1 MSEDNLSKYIPH
13 YGDRLAAIVFC
24 RRHSQSAAG
33 TSTHSQPA
41 AGTSTQGLLERVRA
55 KYSSPDRPTKKRQ
68 LSWGT
73 LKGNKNAK
81 KTLRRVEIG
90 WIHFSEN
97 ENAFKQVRT
106 KRGGGTRHV
115 CADSFATIGDL
126 QENAETLFFPN
137 GSCKSLELTEC
148 IRHMCDFAQNK
159 IVSEGS
165 IQELH
170 EKN

>member
-1 MSEDNLSKYIPH
+1 MEGQNDLLEFLEDRGIEQDILDKLKKDKIDSSVLTLMSEDNLSKYIPH
-13 YGDRLAAIVFC
+13 YGDRLAAVVFC

-81 KTLRRVEIG
+81 KTLRRVENG
-90 WIHFSEN
+90 WIHFSQSETSR
-97 ENAFKQVRT
+97 KMQ
-106 KRGGGTRHV
+106 RH
-115 CADSFATIGDL
+115 FFFL
-126 QENAETLFFPN
+126 QMVPA
-137 GSCKSLELTEC
+137 SLL
-148 IRHMCDFAQNK
+148 N
-159 IVSEGS
+159 
-165 IQELH
+165 
-170 EKN
+170 

>member
-1 MSEDNLSKYIPH
+1 MSEDISRSTSPIMGTDWLLS
-13 YGDRLAAIVFC
+13 R
-24 RRHSQSAAG
+24 SAADIHNLPHEHL
-33 TSTHSQPA
+33 HSQPA
-41 AGTSTQGLLERVRA
+41 AEASTQGHLERVRA

-97 ENAFKQVRT
+97 ENVFKQVRT

-126 QENAETLFFPN
+126 QKDADIFF
-137 GSCKSLELTEC
+137 SKWFL
-148 IRHMCDFAQNK
+148 Q
-159 IVSEGS
+159 VS
-165 IQELH
+165 
-170 EKN
+170 

>member
-115 CADSFATIGDL
+115 CATL
-126 QENAETLFFPN
+126 QTVLQQSETSSKMQRYFFFQMFPA
-137 GSCKSLELTEC
+137 SLL
-148 IRHMCDFAQNK
+148 N
-159 IVSEGS
+159 
-165 IQELH
+165 
-170 EKN
+170 